1 MDRTSINTRRIWALS
16 HAILLSVFFLLPLT
30 TYGQDY
36 TIQSYS
42 IATAKPDLQ
51 VTEMK
56 YWASNCTMYFRIANN
71 GAASGKFNVWVD
83 YYPVGKEIM
92 SIPYMYANTASWVEK
107 SMWKTNSYG
116 QKYCGMTNVTKV
128 RSVANA
134 RYLTKYSNYKYTIGD
149 LIQTGTSTPYGW
161 TVVERSVYEQSVTN
175 NELVLPKSSVPTVT
189 TKYIAVFTY

>member
-1 MDRTSINTRRIWALS
+1 MIRIQFENALRIGAFS
-16 HAILLSVFFLLPLT
+16 PAILMALILLLPCFVHGQGGYSMT
-30 TYGQDY
+30 MTYP
-36 TIQSYS
+36 T
-42 IATAKPDLQ
+42 KPDLQ

-83 YYPVGKEIM
+83 YYPVSKEIV
-92 SIPYMYANTASWVEK
+92 SIPYMYANTSSWVEK

-134 RYLTKYSNYKYTIGD
+134 RYLTKYSNYKYTVGD
-149 LIQTGTSTPYGW
+149 LISTGTYAPYGW
-161 TVVERSVYEQSVTN
+161 TVVERSVNEQSVTN
-175 NELVLPKSSVPTVT
+175 NELVLPKSSLPMTT
-189 TKYIAVFTY
+189 TKISLSF